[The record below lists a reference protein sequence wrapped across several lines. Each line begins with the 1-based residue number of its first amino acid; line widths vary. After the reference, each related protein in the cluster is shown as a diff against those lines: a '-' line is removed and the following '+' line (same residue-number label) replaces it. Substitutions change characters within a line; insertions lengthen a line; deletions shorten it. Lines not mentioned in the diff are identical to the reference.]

1 MGLTVTKEEYRSE
14 WLSCYT
20 LDWVSAADG
29 TLSQIITA
37 IQGTIERVT
46 FIPASKAGET
56 PYDLYDATLIDRDGI
71 DVLGGAGGNLSNTTI
86 TDVLVTDT
94 PPVLPIATI
103 GALTLNVAHAD
114 SGGAGTHSGTI
125 RIYLRR

>member
-1 MGLTVTKEEYRSE
+1 MFTVTKEEYREE

-29 TLSQIITA
+29 TLTEVITA

-56 PYDLYDATLIDRDGI
+56 PFDLYDATLTDRDGI
-71 DVLGGAGGNLSNTTI
+71 DVLSGAGVNLSSTTV
-86 TDVLVTDT
+86 TDILVTDVS
-94 PPVLPIATI
+94 PVLPIATI
-103 GALTLNVAHAD
+103 GALTLNISHAD